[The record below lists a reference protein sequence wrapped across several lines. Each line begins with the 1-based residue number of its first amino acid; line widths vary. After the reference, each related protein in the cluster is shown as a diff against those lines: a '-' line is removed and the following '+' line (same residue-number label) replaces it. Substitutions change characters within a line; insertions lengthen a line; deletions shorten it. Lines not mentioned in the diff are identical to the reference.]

1 MIRRGFWLFAGA
13 ALGVTGYR
21 KASRLMQALTGHGL
35 LGGPA
40 ATQHDAVRRPAA
52 AHAMRAGRAQR
63 QLVPP
68 RLAPPFVAPPFA
80 GPPFAG
86 PPFAGPPFAGPPFAA
101 PPGQLAGKHAPV
113 KPTPVQSTRVTGA
126 ARIAAAATRAAAA
139 AGFVRDVREGMAEY
153 WDLHRSESDR
163 TLGSRRDHMWSGD
176 GQQGPRQH

>member
-1 MIRRGFWLFAGA
+1 MIRRGFWLVAGA

-21 KASRLMQALTGHGL
+21 KASRLTQAVTGHGL

-40 ATQHDAVRRPAA
+40 ATQHSAVRRPAA
-52 AHAMRAGRAQR
+52 AHAIRAGRAQR

-68 RLAPPFVAPPFA
+68 RLAPPSGA
-80 GPPFAG
+80 
-86 PPFAGPPFAGPPFAA
+86 PPFAA
-101 PPGQLAGKHAPV
+101 PPSATPPAELASKPAPV
-113 KPTPVQSTRVTGA
+113 KPAPVQSTRATGA
-126 ARIAAAATRAAAA
+126 ARIAAAATRAVAA

-176 GQQGPRQH
+176 GQQAPREH

>member
-1 MIRRGFWLFAGA
+1 MIRRGFWLLAGA

-21 KASRLMQALTGHGL
+21 KASRLMQSLTGHGL

-40 ATQHDAVRRPAA
+40 ATQHNAVRHPTA
-52 AHAMRAGRAQR
+52 AHAVRSGRAQR

-68 RLAPPFVAPPFA
+68 RLA
-80 GPPFAG
+80 

-101 PPGQLAGKHAPV
+101 PPAQLAGKPV
-113 KPTPVQSTRVTGA
+113 PVTPA
-126 ARIAAAATRAAAA
+126 ARIAAAAARAAAA